1 MLLDGLVLGVVMP
14 RGTARPGTWHG
25 PADGDDLGQ
34 RTRRR
39 GAAPG
44 AAGGRGPP
52 PPPPAAQ

>member
-39 GAAPG
+39 
-44 AAGGRGPP
+44 AAGPR
-52 PPPPAAQ
+52 PAAQ

>member
-39 GAAPG
+39 AA
-44 AAGGRGPP
+44 ARRR
-52 PPPPAAQ
+52 AAQGG

>member
-39 GAAPG
+39 AAARRRAARGA
-44 AAGGRGPP
+44 P